1 MTDCEQVRELI
12 PWYVNGTL
20 STDEAAAVAAHLA
33 LCAGCR
39 KELAVTL
46 QLSLQVQSAIDSM
59 ASVPEHVWDSVR
71 MEKGELSLGSF
82 SLGSFLLGLS
92 MGLSITRR
100 GRPQVTSNLR
110 LLGRQVPIYSTREKE
125 DNNGTKR
132 CR

>member
-1 MTDCEQVRELI
+1 
-12 PWYVNGTL
+12 
-20 STDEAAAVAAHLA
+20 
-33 LCAGCR
+33 
-39 KELAVTL
+39 
-46 QLSLQVQSAIDSM
+46 M